1 VRDHEKKGFGRM
13 VKSRVVL
20 VIGIVAVAALARL
33 VPHIPNVWPVDALA
47 LFGGAYLTDRRL
59 AFAVPLA
66 AMAIS
71 DSILGFDGL
80 GVELAVYGCAAATVG
95 LGIWVGRNRSA
106 LRIGSG
112 AVGASLLSFVF
123 TDLAVWAFGTLYPH
137 TFAGLVACYVAAV
150 PFLRNIVAG
159 DLAYTA
165 LLFGGFTLLER
176 NLPQIREGVAPAR

>member
-1 VRDHEKKGFGRM
+1 M

-80 GVELAVYGCAAATVG
+80 GIELAVYGCAVATVG
-95 LGIWVGRNRSA
+95 LGIWVGRNRSV
-106 LRIGSG
+106 LRIGS
-112 AVGASLLSFVF
+112 AAIAASLLSFAV

-137 TFAGLVACYVAAV
+137 TFSGLVACYVAAI
-150 PFLRNIVAG
+150 PFLRNTLAG

-165 LLFGGFTLLER
+165 LLFGGFALLER
-176 NLPQIREGVAPAR
+176 NLLTVREGAAATR

>member
-1 VRDHEKKGFGRM
+1 M

-20 VIGIVAVAALARL
+20 VIGIVLVAALARL

-80 GVELAVYGCAAATVG
+80 GTELAVYGCAAVTVA
-95 LGIWVGRNRSA
+95 LGIWVGGNRSA
-106 LRIGSG
+106 LRIGSA
-112 AVGASLLSFVF
+112 AVAASLLSFVV
-123 TDLAVWAFGTLYPH
+123 TDLAVWVFGTLYLH
-137 TFAGLVACYVAAV
+137 TLAGLVACYVAAI
-150 PFLRNIVAG
+150 PFLRNVVAG
-159 DLAYTA
+159 DLFYTA
-165 LLFGGFTLLER
+165 LLFGGFALLER
-176 NLPQIREGVAPAR
+176 GLPEIREGAAAAR

>member
-1 VRDHEKKGFGRM
+1 M

-20 VIGIVAVAALARL
+20 VIGIVLVAALARL

-47 LFGGAYLTDRRL
+47 LFGGAYLADRRL

-66 AMAIS
+66 AMMLS
-71 DSILGFDGL
+71 DTILGFDGL
-80 GVELAVYGCAAATVG
+80 GTELAVYGCAAATVG

-106 LRIGSG
+106 LRIGSA
-112 AVGASLLSFVF
+112 AVAASLLSFVV

-137 TFAGLVACYVAAV
+137 TFAGLVACYVAAI
-150 PFLRNIVAG
+150 PFLRNILAG

-165 LLFGGFTLLER
+165 LLFGGFALLER
-176 NLPQIREGVAPAR
+176 NLPQIRESLAVAR